1 MNAAGTITTG
11 TETFTY
17 LPDAKAVQ
25 MKEMVVG
32 EMKTV
37 TLPAVLSGDE
47 LAFNSLGSS
56 PIFYKLNLKS
66 LTLNIKTSTYDAT
79 DGSLALTGTGQCSLQ

>member
-1 MNAAGTITTG
+1 MNSEGTITTG

-25 MKEMVVG
+25 KEAMVVG
-32 EMKTV
+32 EVKIV

-47 LAFNSLGSS
+47 LAFNGLDSS

-66 LTLNIKTSTYDAT
+66 LTLNIKKSTYDAV
-79 DGSLALTGTGQCSLQ
+79 DGNLALTGTGQCSLQ

>member
-1 MNAAGTITTG
+1 MNAAGTISTG

-17 LPDAKAVQ
+17 LTDAKAVQ
-25 MKEMVVG
+25 MKAMVAG

-47 LAFNSLGSS
+47 LAFNSLNST

-66 LTLNIKTSTYDAT
+66 LAFSTRTDIYSDT

>member
-1 MNAAGTITTG
+1 MNAAGTISTG

-17 LPDAKAVQ
+17 LPDTKAVQ
-25 MKEMVVG
+25 MKTMVAG

-47 LAFNSLGSS
+47 LAFNSLSSS

-66 LTLNIKTSTYDAT
+66 LALNVKSDVYNPT